1 MTSALQP
8 RAPGLQSFTPRVQ
21 GARDRLA
28 AYWGPPAGRAIA
40 LATLL
45 ALAIRIFTLT
55 RPGYLTGVTEYDDG
69 VYFGA
74 TIRLT
79 EGIMPYRDFAFI
91 QPPGIL
97 LIMAPVAFIA
107 NVTTA
112 VKGLAL
118 ARVLTALAST
128 ACIPLVGNLVKYRG
142 TVVTLVTCG
151 LLAVYPGDITSAHT
165 LLLEPW
171 MNVLALLG
179 ANAAFRRGS
188 LASPRRLV
196 WAGVALGFAGA
207 VKFWA
212 IAPAAA
218 LLALCLLVTD
228 RRATRLRAYLPALA
242 AGFIVPVA
250 PFLLSAPLTFIRST
264 ISDQAVRSGS
274 AVPFFLRLAN
284 VTGVIDLVNSHGHLE
299 LDPGSGSMLTSGPAA
314 VVSASTT
321 VGWLPYVVAA
331 AAVGVIVTGYVVQSR
346 RLTHLECLAL
356 ITTVLSSAAILA
368 YSAFFYHYADF
379 PAPWLAITVG
389 SAAGALAGRPASR
402 KAVIRAVAVAI
413 VLVAAVQAK
422 EYYPAHEP
430 TAEGVASLIPKGS
443 CVVADE
449 VSLPI
454 AADRFTALPPGC
466 PVIIDSLAAT
476 LVLSDGVSDQGGASR
491 LPAVVAQWKTWFSD
505 ADYVW
510 LSPDHGSRRRIP
522 WTPALSAWF
531 NKTFEKVGP
540 YSGGTGQLYKH
551 IKP

>member
-8 RAPGLQSFTPRVQ
+8 RAPGLQGFTPRVQ

-28 AYWGPPAGRAIA
+28 GYWGSPAGKVMAA
-40 LATLL
+40 ATLL

-55 RPGYLTGVTEYDDG
+55 RSGYLTGITEYDDG

-79 EGIMPYRDFAFI
+79 EGIMPYRDFAYI

-97 LIMAPVAFIA
+97 LIMTPVAFIA
-107 NVTTA
+107 NLTTA

-128 ACIPLVGNLVKYRG
+128 ACIPLAGNLVKYRG
-142 TVVTLVTCG
+142 TIVTLVTCG

-171 MNVLALLG
+171 MNLLALLG
-179 ANAAFRRGS
+179 ANAAFRRGG

-212 IAPAAA
+212 VAPAAA
-218 LLALCLLVTD
+218 LLALCLLARD
-228 RRATRLRAYLPALA
+228 RRAARLRAYLPALA

-250 PFLLSAPLTFIRST
+250 PFLLSAPMAFIRST
-264 ISDQAVRSGS
+264 ISDQAVRAGS

-284 VTGVIDLVNSHGHLE
+284 VTGVIDVVNSSGHLE
-299 LDPGSGSMLTSGPAA
+299 LDPGPGSMLTSGPAA
-314 VVSASTT
+314 TVSASST

-331 AAVGVIVTGYVVQSR
+331 AIIGVVVTGYVMQSR
-346 RLTHLECLAL
+346 RLTQLECLAL
-356 ITTVLSSAAILA
+356 LTTILSAAAILA

-389 SAAGALAGRPASR
+389 SAAGALAGRRVVSR
-402 KAVIRAVAVAI
+402 KAVIRAVAVVIA
-413 VLVAAVQAK
+413 LVAVVQAK
-422 EYYPAHEP
+422 EMYPTHEP
-430 TAEGVASLIPKGS
+430 TAEAAAHLIPKGS

-449 VSLPI
+449 VSLSI

-476 LVLSDGVSDQGGASR
+476 LVLSNGVSDQGGANQ
-491 LPAVVAQWKTWFSD
+491 LPAVVAQWKKWFSA

-510 LSPDHGSRRRIP
+510 LSPDHGSKRRIP

-531 NKTFEKVGP
+531 NKTFEKVGS
-540 YSGGTGQLYKH
+540 YSGGTGQLYKR
-551 IKP
+551 I